1 MDYLKNNSKQILLLS
16 VVPLIFLFRMVIFG
30 EIITTNDELER
41 HPINQ
46 WRDSYLE
53 KNDDIPQWYPN
64 LFSGMP
70 SYGGY
75 IYNNGD
81 PLKGIRNKILFN
93 PGLMIWF
100 YLTILGSGMYALLRC
115 FVLCHVMLCCLM

>member
-1 MDYLKNNSKQILLLS
+1 MAFTHFRSRKGKAMDYLKNNSKQILLLS

-81 PLKGIRNKILFN
+81 PLKGMRNKILFN
-93 PGLMIWF
+93 
-100 YLTILGSGMYALLRC
+100 
-115 FVLCHVMLCCLM
+115 HK

>member
-1 MDYLKNNSKQILLLS
+1 MDYLKKNSKQILFLS

-53 KNDDIPQWYPN
+53 KNDDIPQWYPK

-75 IYNNGD
+75 IYNHGD
-81 PLKGIRNKILFN
+81 P
-93 PGLMIWF
+93 
-100 YLTILGSGMYALLRC
+100 
-115 FVLCHVMLCCLM
+115 V